1 MTLDVRVLAAEF
13 AFVMGL
19 FFHPEQVRKGQRD
32 RRIPGSVRPA
42 LVSCQVWTMRWMT
55 VIVETT
61 EITQSAGAI
70 RLKIPPRIKRTMRSG
85 RSMKPT
91 LHSGISDSARARE

>member
-19 FFHPEQVRKGQRD
+19 FFHPEKVMWKGQRD

-42 LVSCQVWTMRWMT
+42 FVSCQVWTMRWMT

-61 EITQSAGAI
+61 EISQSAGAM
-70 RLKIPPRIKRTMRSG
+70 RLKMPPRISRTMGSG
-85 RSMKPT
+85 RSMNPT
-91 LHSGISDSARARE
+91 LHNGISD